1 MSKEQ
6 VEANRILSEYGRR
19 MYDSH
24 VRYFSGGYTASSN
37 NIYRPARI
45 KSMKRT
51 AKRALI
57 LCAILILV
65 MSLALAVCSA
75 LGLQIFNY
83 KFDIKDGFIVIT
95 DLDDEDGN
103 HFYRPEYIATGY
115 AFKEVVSLGDT
126 TRYYIY
132 ENENNELE
140 YSIEEGISKD
150 VVRYIDNEGYDV
162 HKEVYSGYELLV
174 YNDRISPR
182 IIVYMEKNGTY
193 IAMTGQLSMEE
204 IHSIIDS
211 LVVDEST

>member
-103 HFYRPEYIATGY
+103 HFYRPEYIVPGY
-115 AFKEVVSLGDT
+115 AFKEVVPLGDT

-132 ENENNELE
+132 ENQNNE
-140 YSIEEGISKD
+140 
-150 VVRYIDNEGYDV
+150 V

-174 YNDRISPR
+174 YDDQNSPR

-204 IHSIIDS
+204 IHSIIES

>member
-6 VEANRILSEYGRR
+6 VEANRILSEYGQR

-24 VRYFSGGYTASSN
+24 VRYFSGGNTASSN

-115 AFKEVVSLGDT
+115 AFKEVVPLGDT

-132 ENENNELE
+132 ENQNNELE
-140 YSIEEGISKD
+140 YTIEEGTSKD

-174 YNDRISPR
+174 YDNQNSPR

-193 IAMTGQLSMEE
+193 IAINGPLSLEE
-204 IHSIIDS
+204 IYSILDS
-211 LVVDEST
+211 FIVDS

>member
-37 NIYRPARI
+37 NIYSPARI

-103 HFYRPEYIATGY
+103 HFYRPEHIATGY
-115 AFKEVVSLGDT
+115 AFKEVVPLGDT

-140 YSIEEGISKD
+140 YTIEEGISKD

-174 YNDRISPR
+174 YDDRISPR

-193 IAMTGQLSMEE
+193 IAINGTLSLEE
-204 IHSIIDS
+204 IYSIIDS
-211 LVVDEST
+211 FVVDN

>member
-24 VRYFSGGYTASSN
+24 VRYFSDGNTASAN
-37 NIYRPARI
+37 NTYRSARI

-95 DLDDEDGN
+95 DLDDDDGN
-103 HFYRPEYIATGY
+103 NFYRPEYIATGY
-115 AFKEVVSLGDT
+115 AFKEVVPLGET

-140 YSIEEGISKD
+140 YTIEEGIDNDD
-150 VVRYIDNEGYDV
+150 VIYIDNDNYDV
-162 HKEVYSGYELLV
+162 KKEVYSGYELIV
-174 YNDRISPR
+174 YDDQTSPR
-182 IIVYMEKNGTY
+182 IIVYLEKNGTY
-193 IAMTGQLSMEE
+193 IAINGSLSMDE
-204 IHSIIDS
+204 IHYIIDS
-211 LVVDEST
+211 FVVDS

>member
-37 NIYRPARI
+37 NIYRPVRI

-65 MSLALAVCSA
+65 MSLAIAVCSA

-103 HFYRPEYIATGY
+103 HFYRPEYIVPGY
-115 AFKEVVSLGDT
+115 AFKEVVPLGDT

-140 YSIEEGISKD
+140 YTIEEGTSKD

-174 YNDRISPR
+174 YDDRISPR
-182 IIVYMEKNGTY
+182 IIVYMEKNGTF
-193 IAMTGQLSMEE
+193 IAISGPLSLEE
-204 IHSIIDS
+204 IYSIIDS
-211 LVVDEST
+211 FIVDS